1 MRNEEGSLG
10 DICVNFTPG
19 MSTEEEEI
27 QCIREK
33 MVHTGMWDGRTV
45 SVERKFI
52 AANNNQI
59 GNLIINRHC
68 LMQIESQHWP
78 IKNIETFFC

>member
-1 MRNEEGSLG
+1 MRNEEESLG

-33 MVHTGMWDGRTV
+33 MVHTGM
-45 SVERKFI
+45 
-52 AANNNQI
+52 
-59 GNLIINRHC
+59 
-68 LMQIESQHWP
+68 
-78 IKNIETFFC
+78 

>member
-33 MVHTGMWDGRTV
+33 NGAYWDVR
-45 SVERKFI
+45 
-52 AANNNQI
+52 
-59 GNLIINRHC
+59 
-68 LMQIESQHWP
+68 W
-78 IKNIETFFC
+78 